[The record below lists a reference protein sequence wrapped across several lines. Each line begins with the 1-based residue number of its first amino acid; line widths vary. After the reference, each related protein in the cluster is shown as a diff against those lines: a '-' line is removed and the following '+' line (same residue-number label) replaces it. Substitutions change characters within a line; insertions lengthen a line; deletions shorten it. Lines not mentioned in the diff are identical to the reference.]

1 MSKFPVI
8 FDPRK
13 NDRDLDVFLVFKKT
27 YRGCGIGQL
36 VWGRTSDN
44 LIAIWPASS
53 FPWFQECAGG
63 GPPGMLTPPVEAY
76 VPRSSLEAGEPQLR
90 YA

>member
-1 MSKFPVI
+1 MSKFPAI

-13 NDRDLDVFLVFKKT
+13 KDRDLNVFLVFKKNLLEIL
-27 YRGCGIGQL
+27 GCGIGQL

-44 LIAIWPASS
+44 LIDIWPASS

-63 GPPGMLTPPVEAY
+63 APSDAHTPC
-76 VPRSSLEAGEPQLR
+76 
-90 YA
+90 